1 MAIGGE
7 LGLLSLEHRSEA
19 SGNEGSSPVRRS
31 QQVGEFWGM
40 TMFTL
45 GWHLGE
51 KVRQQAEWGDEEDGG
66 RA

>member
-7 LGLLSLEHRSEA
+7 LGLLGLELRSEA

-31 QQVGEFWGM
+31 RRVGEFGGM

-51 KVRQQAEWGDEEDGG
+51 KTRQQAGWGD
-66 RA
+66 